1 MVRGAAVK
9 DVVVVLGVGG
19 MGMACARRLGPGRTL
34 VVADHDTE
42 RLASCA
48 AELQSNG
55 LNVVSHAVD
64 VSVRSSVDEL
74 AGAVKALGQL
84 RTLVHTAGLSPTMAS
99 PARVLEVDM
108 IGTDHVLAAFLPLA
122 EDGTAAICIA
132 SMAGYMAG
140 MSAELEHAL
149 AAAPTE
155 DLLSMVGPVDDLDFG
170 ASYCMAKRVN
180 QLRVEQAAGV
190 WGARGGRVVT
200 ISPGI
205 ISTPMSLQEL
215 EEGAGDAMRQ
225 QLALSALPRM
235 GTADD
240 IAAAVEWLAS
250 PAASF
255 VTGCDL
261 RVDGGVTAA
270 IHGLGLGLGMK
281 PA

>member
-1 MVRGAAVK
+1 
-9 DVVVVLGVGG
+9 
-19 MGMACARRLGPGRTL
+19 MACARRLGPGRQL
-34 VVADHDTE
+34 VIADHDAQ
-42 RLASCA
+42 RLAACA
-48 AELQSNG
+48 AG
-55 LNVVSHAVD
+55 LKRDGLDVVPHAVD
-64 VSVRSSVDEL
+64 VSVRSSTDDLARAVD
-74 AGAVKALGQL
+74 ALGRL

-99 PARVLEVDM
+99 PIRILEVDM
-108 IGTDHVLAAFLPLA
+108 LGTDHVLSAFLPLA
-122 EDGTAAICIA
+122 DEGTGAICIA

-140 MSAELEHAL
+140 MSPELEHAL
-149 AAAPTE
+149 ATVATE
-155 DLLSMVGPVDDLDFG
+155 DLLSTLGPVDDLDFG

-180 QLRVEQAAGV
+180 QLRGEQAAGA
-190 WGARGGRVVT
+190 WGARGARVVT

-225 QLALSALPRM
+225 QIALSALPRM

-250 PAASF
+250 PGASF

>member
-1 MVRGAAVK
+1 
-9 DVVVVLGVGG
+9 
-19 MGMACARRLGPGRTL
+19 MGMACARRLGPGRQL
-34 VVADHDTE
+34 VIADHDAT
-42 RLASCA
+42 RLAACA

-55 LNVVSHAVD
+55 LDVVPHSAD
-64 VSVRSSVDEL
+64 VSIRSSVEDL
-74 AGAVKALGQL
+74 ADAVRALGRL

-99 PARVLEVDM
+99 PTRVLEVDM
-108 IGTDHVLAAFLPLA
+108 LGTDHVLAAFLPLA
-122 EDGTAAICIA
+122 DDGTAAICIA

-149 AAAPTE
+149 ATVPTE
-155 DLLSMVGPVDDLDFG
+155 DLLSTLGPVDDLDFG

-180 QLRVEQAAGV
+180 QLRVEQAAGA
-190 WGARGGRVVT
+190 WGVRGGRVVT
-200 ISPGI
+200 ISPGL

-270 IHGLGLGLGMK
+270 IHGLGLVLGMK
-281 PA
+281 PS

>member
-1 MVRGAAVK
+1 
-9 DVVVVLGVGG
+9 
-19 MGMACARRLGPGRTL
+19 MGMACARRLGPGRRL
-34 VVADHDTE
+34 VIADHDAT
-42 RLASCA
+42 RLEDCT

-55 LNVVSHAVD
+55 LDVVGYAVD
-64 VSVRSSVDEL
+64 VAVRSSTDDL
-74 AGAVKALGQL
+74 ATAVEGLGRL

-99 PARVLEVDM
+99 PTRVLEVDM
-108 IGTDHVLAAFLPLA
+108 LGTDHVLAAFLPLA
-122 EDGTAAICIA
+122 EYGTVAICIA

-140 MSAELEHAL
+140 MSPELEHAL
-149 AAAPTE
+149 ATVATE
-155 DLLSMVGPVDDLDFG
+155 DLLSTLGPVDDLDFG

-180 QLRVEQAAGV
+180 QLRVEQAAGA
-190 WGARGGRVVT
+190 WGARGARVLT

-235 GTADD
+235 GTADE

-250 PAASF
+250 PGASF

-281 PA
+281 SA

>member
-1 MVRGAAVK
+1 MR
-9 DVVVVLGVGG
+9 DVVVVVGVGG
-19 MGMACARRLGPGRTL
+19 MGMACARRLGPGRQL
-34 VVADHDTE
+34 VIADHDAA
-42 RLASCA
+42 RLAACA

-55 LNVVSHAVD
+55 LDVVPHFAD
-64 VSVRSSVDEL
+64 VSTRSSVDDL
-74 AGAVKALGQL
+74 AHAVGALGRL

-99 PARVLEVDM
+99 PTRVLEVDM
-108 IGTDHVLAAFLPLA
+108 LGTDHVLAAFLPLA
-122 EDGTAAICIA
+122 DDGTVAICIA

-149 AAAPTE
+149 ATVPTE
-155 DLLSMVGPVDDLDFG
+155 DLLSTLGPVDDLDFG
-170 ASYCMAKRVN
+170 ASYCLAKRVN
-180 QLRVEQAAGV
+180 QLRVEQAAGA

-270 IHGLGLGLGMK
+270 IHGLGLGLGMR
-281 PA
+281 PS